1 MTDTDLLSYRDLFIE
16 SAEEHVQKINSELTN
31 SSARKEVI
39 DEIYRRIHS
48 LKGSSSIMGFSEI
61 SQLCTKAGDLLQD
74 REKESTRDDNL
85 KIVQEIVNN
94 IQQKIEEIK
103 K

>member
-16 SAEEHVQKINSELTN
+16 TAKEHVQKINSELAN
-31 SSARKEVI
+31 SSARDEVM

-61 SQLCTKAGDLLQD
+61 SQLCTKAGDLLQNRD
-74 REKESTRDDNL
+74 KESNIEDNL
-85 KIVQEIVNN
+85 KIVQEIVNS